1 MITITITIINIII
14 IIIIII
20 IDINAIMMII
30 LIFFIASNFVVRF
43 IIFVRYFALLNHLIN
58 IHIQF
63 PGRNIHCWIVVNV
76 LNHNFFYD
84 FPMVLKYRLWIDFF
98 KPGCLLND

>member
-20 IDINAIMMII
+20 IID
-30 LIFFIASNFVVRF
+30 SNFVVRF